1 MNQNT
6 NTNTKLNKFV
16 CSKCYC
22 DDQKLIHNIFYLSQY
37 QRLCTS
43 CVLFTCKEFFCP
55 TCFGVHGL
63 ITQETLITCQRC
75 NSKSHPLCF
84 SSNPSPLGAP
94 PMCASCVN
102 PEKLIFNPMGLRI
115 KGVDRVMKIL
125 DEKAIVLFLI
135 AAKVGGLLMCG
146 VSEELDYDGGML
158 VTETV
163 IERKKEILGVIR
175 AMRDRDL
182 KNKNRN
188 VDSLLDFSSSEDGYD
203 DDTSSDNGRMERSSI
218 EGEVSKAVPMER
230 DYP

>member
-1 MNQNT
+1 MNQ
-6 NTNTKLNKFV
+6 NTNTKLNKFI

-22 DDQKLIHNIFYLSQY
+22 DDQKLIHNIFYRSQY

-63 ITQETLITCQRC
+63 ITQGTLITCRRC
-75 NSKSHPLCF
+75 NSKSHPLYF
-84 SSNPSPLGAP
+84 SSNPSPPGGP

-102 PEKLIFNPMGLRI
+102 PEKLIFNPKGLRM
-115 KGVDRVMKIL
+115 KGVDRVVKLIG
-125 DEKAIVLFLI
+125 DKAIVLFLT

-163 IERKKEILGVIR
+163 IEHKKAILGG
-175 AMRDRDL
+175 
-182 KNKNRN
+182 
-188 VDSLLDFSSSEDGYD
+188 DSCY
-203 DDTSSDNGRMERSSI
+203 ERS
-218 EGEVSKAVPMER
+218 
-230 DYP
+230 

>member
-6 NTNTKLNKFV
+6 NTKLKEFI

-22 DDQKLIHNIFYLSQY
+22 DDQKLIHNILYRGEH

-43 CVLFTCKEFFCP
+43 CVLFTCKDFFCP

-63 ITQETLITCQRC
+63 ITLETLIICQRC

-84 SSNPSPLGAP
+84 SSNPSHSGAP

-102 PEKLIFNPMGLRI
+102 PDKLIFNPKGLRI
-115 KGVDRVMKIL
+115 KGFDRVMKLI
-125 DEKAIVLFLI
+125 DEKAVVLFLT

-146 VSEELDYDGGML
+146 VSEELKDNVGML
-158 VTETV
+158 VAKTV
-163 IERKKEILGVIR
+163 IERKNAVLGVIR
-175 AMRDRDL
+175 AMRDHDL

-188 VDSLLDFSSSEDGYD
+188 VDSLLDFSNSEDQYD
-203 DDTSSDNGRMERSSI
+203 DDTSSDNLRMQRLSI
-218 EGEVSKAVPMER
+218 EGEVSEAVPMER
-230 DYP
+230 DYH